1 LKILI
6 IDDEPLVRLALG
18 YGLSLEGWE
27 IIDHDQHA
35 DFLVQDQAIDAI
47 ITDYQMAETTGLDVI
62 EKLRNAGISIPAL
75 ILSGN
80 VHAIDR
86 ERANRLGVS
95 AIVAKPAV
103 LKNLCRIVARSVEDG
118 KKGL

>member
-1 LKILI
+1 MI

-47 ITDYQMAETTGLDVI
+47 ITDYQMAGTTGLDVI
-62 EKLRNAGISIPAL
+62 EKLRNAGIAIPVL
-75 ILSGN
+75 VLSGN
-80 VHAIDR
+80 VRAIDR